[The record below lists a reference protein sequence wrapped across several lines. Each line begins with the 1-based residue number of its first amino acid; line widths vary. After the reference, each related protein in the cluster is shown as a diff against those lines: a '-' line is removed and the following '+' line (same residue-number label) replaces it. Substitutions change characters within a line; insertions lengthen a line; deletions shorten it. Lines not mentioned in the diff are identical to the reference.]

1 MSQGW
6 SYIFGGFTEY
16 VYKKTDANEDMKNY
30 LSSYRYMPTFWLPI
44 PWMKIFFRVLKK
56 PRACRFELKEIILKD
71 ESTIVAAS
79 YGPQNNSNGLLVV
92 VPDMCESHE
101 AWYCCEA
108 AFHAA
113 KNYGWRTVVF
123 NQRGLAGA
131 NQTGKNLFGWHLHD
145 DLAEFIQK
153 ISKTDEK
160 VFLIGFGLGG
170 TYVQMYLAKRGEKQ
184 LDSLVQAGVAIGPIY
199 QADKTFLKC
208 DKNSILLSKYLKRRK
223 AVVQSWLAQPF
234 ASEILRKAG
243 ISAQKLAS
251 VSYITEF
258 DYRIVCPTAGFTYL
272 DEYYK
277 AICDPDLIHRSSTPS
292 LWVSSRHDPA
302 VE

>member
-1 MSQGW
+1 
-6 SYIFGGFTEY
+6 
-16 VYKKTDANEDMKNY
+16 MKNY
-30 LSSYRYMPTFWLPI
+30 LSSYRYVPTFWLPI

-56 PRACRFELKEIILKD
+56 PRACQFELKEIILKD

-101 AWYCCEA
+101 EWYCCEA

-113 KNYGWRTVVF
+113 NNYRWRTVVF

-131 NQTGKNLFGWHLHD
+131 KQTGKNLFGWHLHD

-153 ISKTDEK
+153 ISNADEK

-184 LDSLVQAGVAIGPIY
+184 LDSLVQAGVAIGPVY

-208 DKNSILLSKYLKRRK
+208 DKNSILLSMYLKRRK
-223 AVVQSWLAQPF
+223 AAVQSWLAQPF
-234 ASEILRKAG
+234 ASEILHKAG
-243 ISAQKLAS
+243 ISSQKLAS

-258 DYRIVCPTAGFTYL
+258 DYRIVCPVAGFTYL
-272 DEYYK
+272 DDYYK